1 MSTATNVRPE
11 LDDAS
16 STLVEDAV
24 RTLVKA
30 FRAWQLYLPNNPT
43 RERAI
48 ATARASFA
56 TCWNADVERICLQVR
71 EAEFLMDGRVMH
83 RELDRPSDGV
93 PWILYRDGL
102 RELTLLPGFEAEG
115 LEPFLMLLQR
125 ARQAAPDED
134 DLVTMMWVADLETLE
149 YRYVD
154 LAGSYELNALTGM
167 QNTGSNGSSE
177 QIAMPR
183 PPIAA
188 AAIDVPALSENHAP
202 GVVRVEDFD
211 STLFFLDRRELAYL
225 QEEVRA
231 EFGTDPRREVL
242 AVLFDIIEVQSDPE
256 LRAEAI
262 GRVEDAM
269 VDLLASAAYDLA
281 AYSLVEATLTARR
294 APDLTPG
301 SKQRLM
307 AMTERLSE
315 PSVIEQVLQAV
326 DEGSRAPN
334 PETLEALVAELHGK
348 ALAPLLC
355 WVTLSSPGTARA
367 SVERAVLKLAERH
380 TSDLV
385 RLLEN
390 EDEATATG
398 AVRLSGRLR
407 TAAAVPALGRLLRHA
422 QTARRL
428 EATQALAAI
437 ASPGA
442 LQLLDHALDDAER
455 EVRVAAL
462 RAVSLN
468 KHTAA
473 LPKLLAALKR
483 KEMRI
488 ADRSEKT
495 ALFDAFGAVCGEG
508 GVAVLDGMLNGRSLL
523 GHRETPEVR
532 ACAARAL
539 GIVATP
545 SALASLKKASSASD
559 AVVRNEVA
567 RALRGGG
574 GA

>member
-16 STLVEDAV
+16 ATLVEDAV
-24 RTLVKA
+24 RTLVKS

-43 RERAI
+43 RERAL
-48 ATARASFA
+48 ATARSSFA
-56 TCWNADVERICLQVR
+56 ACWSASVERICLQVR
-71 EAEFLMDGRVMH
+71 EAEFVMDGRVMH

-102 RELTLLPGFEAEG
+102 RELTLLPGFETEG

-134 DLVTMMWVADLETLE
+134 DLVTMLWVADLETLQ

-154 LAGSYELNALTGM
+154 LAGSYELNALAGT
-167 QNTGSNGSSE
+167 QNMGSNGASE
-177 QIAMPR
+177 QIAVPR
-183 PPIAA
+183 APIAA
-188 AAIDVPALSENHAP
+188 AAIDVPALSDNPAP

-231 EFGTDPRREVL
+231 EFGADPRREVL
-242 AVLFDIIEVQSDPE
+242 AVLFDIIEVQTDPE

-269 VDLLASAAYDLA
+269 VDLLASATYDLA

-294 APDLTPG
+294 AVYLTPA
-301 SKQRLM
+301 SKQRLL
-307 AMTERLSE
+307 ALTERLSE

-326 DEGSRAPN
+326 DEGTRAPN
-334 PETLEALVAELHGK
+334 PETLEALVAELHGT
-348 ALAPLLC
+348 ALAPLLS
-355 WVTLSSPGTARA
+355 WVTLSSPGTSRA
-367 SVERAVLKLAERH
+367 SVERAVLRLAERH
-380 TSDLV
+380 TTDLV
-385 RLLEN
+385 RLLES
-390 EDEATATG
+390 DDQYTATG

-428 EATQALAAI
+428 EATHALAAI

-442 LQLLDHALDDAER
+442 LQLLDHALEDTER

-462 RAVSLN
+462 RAVSVN
-468 KHTAA
+468 KHSGA

-483 KEMRI
+483 KEMRN

-508 GVAVLDGMLNGRSLL
+508 GVSVLDGMLNGRSLL
-523 GHRETPEVR
+523 GPRETPEIR

-545 SALASLKKASSASD
+545 SALASLKKASTASD

-574 GA
+574 GT

>member
-1 MSTATNVRPE
+1 MTTAANVRPE

-16 STLVEDAV
+16 ATLVEDAV
-24 RTLVKA
+24 RALVKA

-48 ATARASFA
+48 ATARACFA
-56 TCWNADVERICLQVR
+56 ACWEAPVERVCLQVR
-71 EAEFLMDGRVMH
+71 EAEFVMDGRVMH

-93 PWILYRDGL
+93 PWILYRDGM
-102 RELTLLPGFEAEG
+102 RELTLLPGFETEG

-134 DLVTMMWVADLETLE
+134 DLVTMLWVADLETLQ

-154 LAGSYELNALTGM
+154 LAGSYELNALTGT
-167 QNTGSNGSSE
+167 QNTGSNGASE
-177 QIAMPR
+177 QIAVPR
-183 PPIAA
+183 APIAA
-188 AAIDVPALSENHAP
+188 AALDVPALSENPAP
-202 GVVRVEDFD
+202 GLVRVEDFD

-242 AVLFDIIEVQSDPE
+242 AVLFDIIEVQTDDAA
-256 LRAEAI
+256 RAEAI

-269 VDLLASAAYDLA
+269 VDLLASATYDLA
-281 AYSLVEATLTARR
+281 AYTLVEASLTARR
-294 APDLTPG
+294 APELTPAA
-301 SKQRLM
+301 KQRLL
-307 AMTERLSE
+307 ALTKRLSE
-315 PSVIEQVLQAV
+315 PSVIDQVLQAV
-326 DEGSRAPN
+326 DEGQRAPN
-334 PETLEALVAELHGK
+334 PETLEALVAELHGT
-348 ALAPLLC
+348 ALAPLLS

-385 RLLEN
+385 RLLESD
-390 EDEATATG
+390 DESAATG

-422 QTARRL
+422 QTAPRL
-428 EATQALAAI
+428 EATHALAAI

-442 LQLLDHALDDAER
+442 LQLLEHALEDAER

-468 KHTAA
+468 KHSGA
-473 LPKLLAALKR
+473 LPRLLASIKR
-483 KEMRI
+483 KEMRN

-508 GVAVLDGMLNGRSLL
+508 GVSVLDGMLNGRSLL
-523 GHRETPEVR
+523 GPRETPEVR

-545 SALASLKKASSASD
+545 SALASLKKAGSASD

-567 RALRGGG
+567 RALRGGV